1 MGVQSSVLGHFFD
14 VDVHSNQPKIG
25 GVCSP
30 AAHASDGLGQ
40 GVRFG
45 KSMESRKCANH
56 EREEKKCS
64 VVRYAGKRQKKS
76 GRIISRPKRPKID
89 KTKIMSWHE

>member
-56 EREEKKCS
+56 EREGKKYS
-64 VVRYAGKRQKKS
+64 VVWYGMGKVAVRLL
-76 GRIISRPKRPKID
+76 RREKRNQG
-89 KTKIMSWHE
+89 E